1 MPKTTAL
8 WLLLCLH
15 TFVHAQTATVLD
27 NDTGQPLALVSL
39 SNNGSRVLTDAE
51 GRANITL
58 FQTAET
64 ITATYLGYQTQSAT
78 YADLKAAQWIIK
90 LQPEAISLD
99 QVVVSATRWNQNK
112 RDVPARITSISK
124 RDVAL
129 QNPQTA
135 ADMLGNSGEV
145 FIQKSQQGGGSPM
158 IRGFSTNRLL
168 YAIDGVRMN
177 TAIFRSGNIQNVI
190 SIDPFAVENAE
201 VLFGPGSVIYGSD
214 AIGGVMSFRTLTPHT
229 SGSDD
234 VTAGGSAVA
243 RYATANQEKTA
254 HFDTHVGWKRW
265 AMVTSFTG
273 TEYGDLRMGAHG
285 PDDYLRPFYV
295 ERLNDQ
301 DVTVANPDQ
310 LVQTPTGYGQINLM
324 QKVRFRPNERWDLQY
339 GLHYSTTTDFDRYDR
354 LIRTRSNGTPRSAEW
369 YYGPQVWLMN
379 NFTATH
385 LGKGRLYDEM
395 NLRFGAQQFEES
407 RHERDYN
414 VAVRYNHYEKVYAYS
429 CNADFLKNLGDS
441 QKLLYGLEWVLNDVN
456 STGVDQNIELDSS
469 YTGPSRY
476 PQSEWSSY
484 AAYASYQIHLADKM
498 VLQTGARYNLFAL
511 NADFSNNL
519 PFYPLPFEKAN
530 INDGALTGSVGLV
543 YRPTDAW
550 ALSVNASTGFRAP
563 NVDDVGKVFDS
574 EPGSVVVPNPDL
586 VAEYA
591 YNAEIGAARVFGGK
605 VKLDVTAFYTL
616 LNNAIVRRD
625 YTLNGQDSIVYNG
638 ELSQVQAEQNAAR
651 AAVYGLQAG
660 LEMKLPRGF
669 GISSQFNYQQGKEEL
684 DSGETSPS
692 RHAAPW
698 FGITRVTYHTGRL
711 DLQLY
716 GTYSGEVSYE
726 NLSEEGK
733 STPYLY
739 ALDENGNPY
748 APSWYTLNLKA
759 MVAVTDHWQIS
770 AGVENLTDQR
780 YRPYSSGLTAA
791 GRNVVLSLRGS
802 F

>member
-1 MPKTTAL
+1 MQKTTAAL

-15 TFVHAQTATVLD
+15 TLVYAQTATVLD
-27 NDTGQPLALVSL
+27 NHTGQPLALVSL
-39 SNNGSRVLTDAE
+39 SDNATKVLTDSN
-51 GRANITL
+51 GRANISSL
-58 FQTAET
+58 KGP
-64 ITATYLGYQTQSAT
+64 ITATYLGYTTQTVDR
-78 YADLKAAQWIIK
+78 ADLQAEQWV
-90 LQPEAISLD
+90 ISLQSSQITLN
-99 QVVVSATRWNQNK
+99 QVVVSATRWNQNR
-112 RDVPARITSISK
+112 RDVPARIVTISK

-168 YAIDGVRMN
+168 YTVDGVRMN

-214 AIGGVMSFRTLTPHT
+214 AIGGVMSFRTLTPQT
-229 SGSDD
+229 SGTDE

-243 RYATANQEKTA
+243 RYATANQEKTM
-254 HFDTHVGWKRW
+254 HFDAHVGWKRW

-273 TEYGDLRMGAHG
+273 TEFGDLRMGKHG

-295 ERLNDQ
+295 ERVNDQ
-301 DVTVANPDQ
+301 DVTVTNPDP

-339 GLHYSTTTDFDRYDR
+339 GLHYSTTTDVDRYDR
-354 LIRTRSNGTPRSAEW
+354 LTRTRGNGSPRSAEW
-369 YYGPQVWLMN
+369 HYGPQVWLMN

-385 LGKGRLYDEM
+385 RGNGKFYDEM
-395 NLRFGAQQFEES
+395 NLRFAAQQFEES
-407 RHERDYN
+407 RHDRDYN
-414 VAVRYNHYEKVYAYS
+414 APMRYNRYEKVNAYS
-429 CNADFLKNLGDS
+429 INADFLKNINEQ

-456 STGVDQNIELDSS
+456 STGLDENIELDSS

-484 AAYASYQIHLADKM
+484 AAYANYQINLNDK
-498 VLQTGARYNLFAL
+498 VTVQAGGRYNLYAL
-511 NADFSNNL
+511 NADFTNNL
-519 PFYPLPFEKAN
+519 PFYPLPFSEAD
-530 INDGALTGSVGLV
+530 INDGALTGSLGLV
-543 YRPTDAW
+543 YRPTDEW
-550 ALSVNASTGFRAP
+550 ALSANASTGFRSP

-591 YNAEIGAARVFGGK
+591 YNAEIGLARVFGGK
-605 VKLDVTAFYTL
+605 VKVDVTAFYTL
-616 LNNAIVRRD
+616 LNNALVHRN
-625 YTLNGQDSIVYNG
+625 YTLNGQDSILYNG
-638 ELSQVQAEQNAAR
+638 ELSQVQAIQNAAN
-651 AAVYGLQAG
+651 AKVYGLQAG
-660 LEMKLPRGF
+660 LEIKLLAGF
-669 GISSQFNYQQGKEEL
+669 SLTSQFNYQQGEEEL
-684 DSGETSPS
+684 DSGETGTS

-698 FGITRVTYHTGRL
+698 FGITRLTYHTGPL

-726 NLSEEGK
+726 NLSEEGRN
-733 STPYLY
+733 TAYLY

-748 APSWYTLNLKA
+748 APSWYTLNLK
-759 MVAVTDHWQIS
+759 VLVKVTSHWQIS

-791 GRNVVLSLRGS
+791 GRNVLLSLRGR